1 MIIVNILF
9 AGLSTKL
16 RKISKDPP
24 PQKKK
29 RPNKKK
35 KFWAETG
42 RVACYTQNVML
53 LRRQIPQ
60 QQRQDDRDEPVKF
73 KVASGWWYP

>member
-35 KFWAETG
+35 I
-42 RVACYTQNVML
+42 L
-53 LRRQIPQ
+53 
-60 QQRQDDRDEPVKF
+60 
-73 KVASGWWYP
+73 S